1 MKLHSKL
8 FLILLSCI
16 VVFVSVAYI
25 LVIHLTQQQTEEEKL
40 DMNYGVLKQ
49 TVMSFEYLS
58 DSIERYIFDQCR
70 AEGIASAT
78 LQTNNP
84 SILKIQLQ
92 SKIQVIGS
100 SPYLLHGF
108 LVDQSGSFFTD
119 AADETA
125 EAFRQLADTDF
136 FDSGDD
142 VEWRDGRRRTPVFE
156 TEHLPDSEKRSGRLY
171 RLRDQPG
178 VSALVGGP

>member
-25 LVIHLTQQQTEEEKL
+25 LVIHLTQQQTEIEKL

-70 AEGIASAT
+70 AEGIASVT
-78 LQTNNP
+78 QQTDNP

-100 SPYLLHGF
+100 SPYLLEGF
-108 LVDQSGSFFTD
+108 IVDQSGGFFYQC
-119 AADETA
+119 
-125 EAFRQLADTDF
+125 RR
-136 FDSGDD
+136 
-142 VEWRDGRRRTPVFE
+142 RDGRSVPAIGGYGFLQRRRRRPNGART
-156 TEHLPDSEKRSGRLY
+156 TKD
-171 RLRDQPG
+171 
-178 VSALVGGP
+178 ACI